1 MALSKSKFVLVNLIA
16 FYLVLFLFEQP
27 IKEFVDILEV
37 QSHVDVALLLA
48 DEGFGQ
54 RAVEGIQ
61 EEEELVSADPSGGFE
76 AEDVHDGLQVGLV

>member
-1 MALSKSKFVLVNLIA
+1 MALSKGKLVLVNLIA
-16 FYLVLFLFEQP
+16 FYLVLFLLEQP

-61 EEEELVSADPSGGFE
+61 EEEELVSADPAGGFE
-76 AEDVHDGLQVGLV
+76 AEDVHDSLEVGLV